1 MTRILLQTTIGP
13 VEDDW
18 NIGRFSRLT
27 AFLSGLPGVE
37 VTARDRAAPAGET
50 DPVLGSLTTA
60 ISISSGY
67 SPSMSATG

>member
-27 AFLSGLPGVE
+27 AFLSSLPGVE
-37 VTARDRAAPAGET
+37 VVARDRAVPGGET
-50 DPVLGSLTTA
+50 DPVLGVDGPLVKLWKR
-60 ISISSGY
+60 
-67 SPSMSATG
+67 